1 MNLSMK
7 YLYSLLLWTCCLLL
21 NAQHQDMLDFLHAKV
36 DIAIDAHKKTIEGS
50 VAYEFEVFQKVDTFF
65 LDAKNLELYAVLLNN
80 KKVNY
85 HNDGKHIIIR
95 KRVKKNRNYSLKI
108 KYKAAPKQTVYF
120 IGWDSSGADGGPNN
134 STLGEGRSK
143 KHSQIWTQGQGK
155 YTSHWLPSFDDMREK
170 VEFDMDITFTE
181 GYKVIANGKLTGIKE
196 LNGLKKWGFNMDK
209 PMSSYLLAFAIGK
222 YKEKRIKSDKGVP
235 IGLYYYLGDS
245 MLVEPTYRYT
255 KEIFDFLEQEIGVP
269 YPWQDYNQIP
279 VRDFLYAGM
288 ENTGT
293 TIFSDRY
300 LIDSIAFKDRNYVMV
315 NAHEMAHQW
324 FGNLVTEVDGSSH
337 WLHEGFATYYALL
350 AQKEVFGKTHYYW
363 KLYESALQLQKESRE
378 NRGEALTN
386 PKASSLTFYE
396 KGAWALH
403 SLRELVGERNF
414 RQGIQEYLNEYKFKN
429 ASIDDFLLEM
439 ERVSQINLSDFR
451 EQWLQS
457 SDFPFTEAKRSLAD
471 GCDDL
476 NIFFRLQKELTTSSE
491 DNQTIIKR
499 YWSKDVS
506 DQFKV
511 QVIANYSKSL
521 SEEFLGEIVKHGN
534 VMVRQAVAVSLNQL
548 PKGLKPQLESLLTDE
563 SYVTIEQMLYK
574 LWVHYPAD
582 RKQYLDTTKN
592 IVGFPD
598 KNIRLLWLTLALLT
612 KDYEPLK
619 TNGFYQELS
628 GYTSKKY
635 PFEIRQTT
643 FQYLEEVIGFSDT
656 NLLDLINAT
665 QHHSWQFRK
674 FSRALLDKLILK
686 QEFKDRIARLKVK
699 LNEPELRYISN
710 KLNIE

>member
-1 MNLSMK
+1 MK

-21 NAQHQDMLDFLHAKV
+21 NAQHQDKLDFLNAKV

-50 VAYEFEVFQKVDTFF
+50 VAYKFEVLQKVDTFF
-65 LDAKNLELYAVLLNN
+65 LDAQNLEFQAVLLNN
-80 KKVNY
+80 IKVNY
-85 HNDGKHIIIR
+85 HNDGKHIIIHKSVR
-95 KRVKKNRNYSLKI
+95 KNKKYILKI

-120 IGWDSSGADGGPNN
+120 IGWDSSETYVGPNH
-134 STLGEGRSK
+134 TTIGEE
-143 KHSQIWTQGQGK
+143 HPNVNSQIWTQGQGK

-170 VEFDMDITFTE
+170 VEFDMDVTFNKAYE
-181 GYKVIANGKLTGIKE
+181 VIANGKLTGIKE
-196 LNGLKKWGFNMDK
+196 MNGLKKWSFDMDK

-222 YKEKRIKSDKGVP
+222 YKEKRIKSDKGIP
-235 IGLYYYLGDS
+235 IGLYYYPGDS

-269 YPWQDYNQIP
+269 YPWQQYNQIP

-300 LIDSIAFKDRNYVMV
+300 VIDSTAFKDRNYVMV

-350 AQKEVFGKTHYYW
+350 AQKEVFGKTYYYW
-363 KLYESALQLQKESRE
+363 RLYETALQLQKVSRE

-386 PKASSLTFYE
+386 PKSSSLTFYE

-403 SLRELVGERNF
+403 SLRELLGERNF
-414 RQGIQEYLNEYKFKN
+414 RQGIQEYLNEYKYKN
-429 ASIDDFLLEM
+429 ASIDDFLLVM
-439 ERVSQINLSDFR
+439 ERVSQLDLSDFKI
-451 EQWLQS
+451 QWLQS
-457 SDFPFTEAKRSLAD
+457 SDFPFAEAKRSLASA
-471 GCDDL
+471 CEDL

-499 YWSKDVS
+499 YWNKDVS

-511 QVIANYSKSL
+511 QVITNYSKSL
-521 SEEFLGEIVKHGN
+521 SEKFLGEELKNGN
-534 VMVRQAVAVSLNQL
+534 VMVRQAIAVSLKQL
-548 PKGLKPQLESLLTDE
+548 PSGLKPRLEPLLTDE

-574 LWVHYPAD
+574 LWVHYPSH

-598 KNIRLLWLTLALLT
+598 KNIRLLWLTLSLLT
-612 KDYEPLK
+612 KGYEPLN
-619 TNGFYQELS
+619 TNSYYQELS
-628 GYTSKKY
+628 GYTSHKY
-635 PFEIRQTT
+635 PYEIRQTT
-643 FQYLEEVIGFSDT
+643 FQFLEEVIGFSDT

-674 FSRALLDKLILK
+674 FSRALLEKLLLK
-686 QEFKDRIARLKVK
+686 QEFKDRIAGLKVK

>member
-1 MNLSMK
+1 MK

-21 NAQHQDMLDFLHAKV
+21 NAQHQDKLDFLHAKV

-50 VAYEFEVFQKVDTFF
+50 VAYEFEVLQKVDTFF

-95 KRVKKNRNYSLKI
+95 KRVKKNRNYRLKI

-120 IGWDSSGADGGPNN
+120 IGWDSNGANGGPNN
-134 STLGEGRSK
+134 STLGEGRSN

-170 VEFDMDITFTE
+170 VEFDMDITFNE

-209 PMSSYLLAFAIGK
+209 PMSSYLLAFAIAK
-222 YKEKRIKSDKGVP
+222 YQEKRIKSDKGVP
-235 IGLYYYLGDS
+235 IGLYYYPGDS

-255 KEIFDFLEQEIGVP
+255 KEIFDFLEQEIDVP

-324 FGNLVTEVDGSSH
+324 FGNLVTEVNGSSH

-439 ERVSQINLSDFR
+439 ERVSQIDLSDFR

-476 NIFFRLQKELTTSSE
+476 NIFFSLQKELTTSRE

-499 YWSKDVS
+499 YWNKDVS

-521 SEEFLGEIVKHGN
+521 SEEFLREIVEHGN

-619 TNGFYQELS
+619 TNSFYQELS

-674 FSRALLDKLILK
+674 FSRALLDKLLLK